1 VSGSAVPAP
10 PSPPADSNSGLDLF
24 GGGGN
29 NASNSTAPK
38 SNFDLLGGL
47 EMAGGQGGGGGVM
60 SSLPPLVSSSGGLN
74 QSGPTNVMM
83 MQQQPTK
90 PQTNSS
96 ALLFDSATLSLQP
109 TLQATGGSSD
119 FGGFQSSTAAAQRG
133 AEAGSKPLPSTWN
146 DVGKLNLDL
155 ANFSLTSK
163 SDKKASVSMN
173 AMKGSGSGST
183 PAGSNPMSPQ
193 SLSPQH
199 NPQNPQMG
207 GGGSAFDLL

>member
-1 VSGSAVPAP
+1 MPFKDP
-10 PSPPADSNSGLDLF
+10 PSTSSRMLLAKSDKGTVRCVMFKAEVPLSYTTNANLDCEKPRFLNRVSEQTWTLNSGLDLF

-109 TLQATGGSSD
+109 TLQVCGY
-119 FGGFQSSTAAAQRG
+119 
-133 AEAGSKPLPSTWN
+133 
-146 DVGKLNLDL
+146 
-155 ANFSLTSK
+155 
-163 SDKKASVSMN
+163 
-173 AMKGSGSGST
+173 
-183 PAGSNPMSPQ
+183 
-193 SLSPQH
+193 
-199 NPQNPQMG
+199 
-207 GGGSAFDLL
+207 

>member
-1 VSGSAVPAP
+1 
-10 PSPPADSNSGLDLF
+10 
-24 GGGGN
+24 
-29 NASNSTAPK
+29 
-38 SNFDLLGGL
+38 
-47 EMAGGQGGGGGVM
+47 MAGGQGGGGGVM